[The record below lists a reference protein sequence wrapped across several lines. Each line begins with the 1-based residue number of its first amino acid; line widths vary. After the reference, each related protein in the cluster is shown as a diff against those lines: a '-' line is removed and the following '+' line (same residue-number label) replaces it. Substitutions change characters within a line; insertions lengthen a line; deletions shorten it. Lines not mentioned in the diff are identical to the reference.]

1 MFSPCELKYEEFWN
15 FTTTCVE
22 LWTFSSLKSIHT
34 LTWTISAHLLHKTFV
49 FANWRIC
56 AVILKRNRKKISFLE
71 NGQIAI
77 MAISKIVWLDF
88 YCLILYVGNY
98 CLKLSNFF
106 FQRMQQMIMYYFKSY
121 TRILLV
127 LFSPRTKCMHS
138 T

>member
-22 LWTFSSLKSIHT
+22 LWTVSSLKSIHT

-56 AVILKRNRKKISFLE
+56 AVILKRNRKKISFLK

-77 MAISKIVWLDF
+77 MASSKNS
-88 YCLILYVGNY
+88 LIGLLLFNII
-98 CLKLSNFF
+98 CWK
-106 FQRMQQMIMYYFKSY
+106 QRMQQMIMYYFKSY
-121 TRILLV
+121 TRIVLV

>member
-22 LWTFSSLKSIHT
+22 LWTVSSLKSIHT
-34 LTWTISAHLLHKTFV
+34 LTWTISAYLLHKTFV

-77 MAISKIVWLDF
+77 MAISKNSLIGIF
-88 YCLILYVGNY
+88 CLILYVGNY
-98 CLKLSNFF
+98 YLKLSNFF
-106 FQRMQQMIMYYFKSY
+106 SENAFR
-121 TRILLV
+121 RIVLV